1 MNEGNLL
8 LLCENK
14 INFAPTIHTQQV
26 FFSAESA
33 AGWPAGDDG
42 KPAVGRRFPVGGCN
56 YSSARHEITLNRN

>member
-26 FFSAESA
+26 FFWLSRLPDGRLETMANRPLADVFQSAVA
-33 AGWPAGDDG
+33 TILLLGT
-42 KPAVGRRFPVGGCN
+42 R
-56 YSSARHEITLNRN
+56 